1 MTFQTKTI
9 PPLIVLS
16 FRTTTYSTGII
27 KFILKSNDT
36 DTHKL
41 SKNDASEA
49 FEHSSDIFRFFL
61 ACILI
66 LLVNSVAHP
75 KLRLHVI
82 PLSLQDIPV
91 RLGSLEVPV
100 KTKYVTEFAL

>member
-1 MTFQTKTI
+1 MLRKRLSI
-9 PPLIVLS
+9 LLIFSV
-16 FRTTTYSTGII
+16 
-27 KFILKSNDT
+27 
-36 DTHKL
+36 
-41 SKNDASEA
+41 
-49 FEHSSDIFRFFL
+49 FFL